1 MGCNASKQGSRRKI
15 DPPPGLEQAKPVTE
29 EPHFPCI
36 EVEDEDDLDQLDV
49 DPALKMK
56 KIYHNVY
63 GDG

>member
-15 DPPPGLEQAKPVTE
+15 DPPVLEKAE
-29 EPHFPCI
+29 HFPCI
-36 EVEDEDDLDQLDV
+36 EVEDEDLSQIDI

-56 KIYHNVY
+56 KHYHNVY

>member
-1 MGCNASKQGSRRKI
+1 MGSICSKQESRRKI
-15 DPPPGLEQAKPVTE
+15 DPPVLEQAKPVTE

-56 KIYHNVY
+56 RIYHNVY